1 MLHTITWLQFVS
13 FLFIC
18 LGIYYAYVLIRY
30 YNREVLDYVLKRRGQ
45 VARLEADAMEGPSG
59 KEAGRPEVVDRSGP
73 GAEKGMRLVS
83 GKTAGPDGVQGEM
96 FEGQPGEHETPKGF
110 RQMEKA
116 VALLQALTV
125 DWSVTTLRREELE
138 EEIGKILS
146 GYRQLRGTEYEVAI
160 NNYLE
165 RTCKTRFALTL
176 ADEDVKRLWDQWDAG
191 ASAQET
197 KGW

>member
-1 MLHTITWLQFVS
+1 M
-13 FLFIC
+13 
-18 LGIYYAYVLIRY
+18 
-30 YNREVLDYVLKRRGQ
+30 LDYVLKRRGQ

-138 EEIGKILS
+138 EEIGKILA
-146 GYRQLRGTEYEVAI
+146 GYRQLRGTQYEVAI

-176 ADEDVKRLWDQWDAG
+176 TEEDIKRLWIEGKQDSG
-191 ASAQET
+191 GHET
-197 KGW
+197 RGW